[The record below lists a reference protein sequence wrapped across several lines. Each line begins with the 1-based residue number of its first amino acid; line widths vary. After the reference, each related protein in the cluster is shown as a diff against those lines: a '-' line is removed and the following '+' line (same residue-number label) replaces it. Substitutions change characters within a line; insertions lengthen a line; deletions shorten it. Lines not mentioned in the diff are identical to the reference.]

1 MEEKLLDEILEQL
14 NNQGKID
21 ISILIIL
28 GILFFVF
35 VVKQLAEIFFTRQAT
50 KNEKKGDEELYIS
63 QKQYETET
71 MIFLEFSERRYSICT
86 KINSISKEK
95 GSINV
100 SKKDNYEKIYEELVK
115 EYGAEGLKACPMLK
129 AGQVFYADYAKPEGF
144 CDEAWKAIYQY
155 VFALSHGAGETLF
168 YYGDWIR
175 KPGVAICSCNDGLRP
190 VIFKLEA
197 TEEES
202 VIDYTPVR

>member
-1 MEEKLLDEILEQL
+1 MKSEYDEK
-14 NNQGKID
+14 
-21 ISILIIL
+21 S
-28 GILFFVF
+28 
-35 VVKQLAEIFFTRQAT
+35 
-50 KNEKKGDEELYIS
+50 
-63 QKQYETET
+63 
-71 MIFLEFSERRYSICT
+71 
-86 KINSISKEK
+86 
-95 GSINV
+95 
-100 SKKDNYEKIYEELVK
+100 KDNGVENHFGRRVGKRV
-115 EYGAEGLKACPMLK
+115 GAEGLKACPMLK